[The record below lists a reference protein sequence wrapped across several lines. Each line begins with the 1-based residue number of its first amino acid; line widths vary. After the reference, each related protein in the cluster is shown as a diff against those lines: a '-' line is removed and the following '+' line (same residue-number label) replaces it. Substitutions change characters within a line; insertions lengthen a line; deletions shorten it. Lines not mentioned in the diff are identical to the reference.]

1 MSNQD
6 SDVFNMRQ
14 TARQWLQFAFNSLN
28 DALLCFDN
36 NCFVL
41 DRERFIENLAFASE
55 NVSKALYNATSS
67 YELFSNYIEDGQ
79 DIVGQDIDDQ
89 YNDGEE
95 EE

>member
-14 TARQWLQFAFNSLN
+14 TVRQWLQFAFNSLN

-36 NCFVL
+36 DCFVL
-41 DRERFIENLAFASE
+41 DRERFIENLAFAGE

-79 DIVGQDIDDQ
+79 DIDDQ
-89 YNDGEE
+89 DNDGEE